1 MDEIGLLMM
10 MGVMLLL
17 SFGLS
22 AGACAVLLP
31 LLRKLKAGQSIREE
45 GPKSHQVKAGTPTMG
60 GLSFVIAFCVIFLVG
75 SFFICKNKN
84 AAASG
89 LYFGKDAVFI
99 AIMTLIY
106 AGIGFLDDFIKV
118 VKKRNL
124 GLTAKQKI
132 ALQIIAAVVAA
143 IYGGLFSASGTT
155 VYIPFARI
163 YVDFGWFYYPFVV
176 FMVLAMTNAVN
187 LTDGLDGLAGS
198 VTSVVCIV
206 MSACCIFLRGNIYA
220 PGAVTRS
227 RFEAATA
234 AMCLCGAII
243 GFLLFN
249 LHPAKVFMGDTGSL
263 ALGGSLAAIA
273 IVSGKEFI
281 LPLAG
286 LIYVIEA
293 LSVIIQVFVFKTQ
306 NGRRFFRMAPIHHH
320 FELGGMH
327 EESVVWMFTGI
338 TIVLGI
344 LVLIFA

>member
-1 MDEIGLLMM
+1 MAEIGLLMM
-10 MGVMLLL
+10 MGAMFVL
-17 SFGLS
+17 SFALS
-22 AGACAVLLP
+22 AAACAVLLP

-60 GLSFVIAFCVIFLVG
+60 GLSFVLAFCVIFLVG
-75 SFFICKNKN
+75 SFFICKDRDVTFL
-84 AAASG
+84 G
-89 LYFGKDAVFI
+89 LYVGRDAVFI
-99 AIMTLIY
+99 AAMTLIY
-106 AGIGFLDDFIKV
+106 AGIGFLDDFIKI

-132 ALQIIAAVVAA
+132 ALQIVAAAAAA
-143 IYGGLFSASGTT
+143 IYGGMFSVSGTS
-155 VYIPFARI
+155 VYIPFAKI

-206 MSACCIFLRGNIYA
+206 MSACCIFVRDNIYA
-220 PGAVTRS
+220 HGTAVPS

-234 AMCLCGAII
+234 AICLCGAII

-249 LHPAKVFMGDTGSL
+249 FHPAKVFMGDTGSL

-281 LPLAG
+281 LPIAG

-320 FELGGMH
+320 FELGGMR
-327 EESVVWMFTGI
+327 EGSVVWMFTGI

-344 LVLIFA
+344 LVLVFA